1 VAARHPVKTI
11 VVVEDEPDMRIFLF
25 NLLSAHGYRPICTAT
40 ISEGLATA
48 LEACPD
54 LIIIDAMLP
63 AEAGIRLYLSLR
75 TSTRLCHI
83 PVVMLSTLDSQTFR
97 HWPGTRRSPSGR
109 PIPAPEAF
117 LMKPPEAEELL
128 AVVDRLCA
136 AAPA

>member
-1 VAARHPVKTI
+1 MAAPNSAKTI
-11 VVVEDEPDMRIFLF
+11 LVVEDEPDMRIFLF

-40 ISEGLATA
+40 ISEGLARA

-54 LIIIDAMLP
+54 LIIINAMLP
-63 AEAGIRLYLSLR
+63 AEGGMRLYLRLR

-109 PIPAPEAF
+109 PIPEPEAF
-117 LMKPPEAEELL
+117 LMKPPEADELL
-128 AVVDRLCA
+128 AVVNRLCKT
-136 AAPA
+136 APP